1 MNTPLV
7 SIIIPVYKVEKYV
20 SKCIESIQAQTYPHW
35 ELLLIN
41 DGSPDGSG
49 HICDEYSQQDSRIRV
64 FHKENGGVSSA
75 RNLGL
80 DNVKGDYVMF
90 VDADDWLSDSCLE
103 VCVNE
108 IVNNQLDSLHFGVSM
123 LFLDKKISL
132 VKSPTEVMSGLQLV
146 INNNFNPGAAGV
158 VYRFDL
164 VKKHDVKFPL
174 ALKIAEDQMFVLTF
188 MKHAQRVKYIAE
200 EFYFYYQREG
210 SAVNTPQSKSLLL
223 TSEYFMKFLQE
234 WPEIKAY
241 VDSMIVLLVIN
252 MVRNNDVPYSV
263 LKDIYCKQEVL
274 GVQNGSPLQKAF
286 PVLAKINFYLACWVI
301 YMYFSVK
308 RIFSLDLKL
317 N

>member
-80 DNVKGDYVMF
+80 DNVQGDYVMF
-90 VDADDWLSDSCLE
+90 VDADDWLSDKCLE

-108 IVNNQLDSLHFGVSM
+108 MVTHQLDALHFGVSM

-132 VKSPTEVMSGLQLV
+132 LKSPTKVMDGLQLV
-146 INNNFNPGAAGV
+146 KNNNFNPGAAGV

-164 VKKHDVKFPL
+164 IKKHGVKYPL
-174 ALKIAEDQMFVLTF
+174 ALKIAEDQIFVLTF
-188 MKHAQRVKYIAE
+188 LKHAQRVKYIAE

-234 WPEIKAY
+234 WPEIKDY
-241 VDSMIVLLVIN
+241 VDCMIVLLVIN
-252 MVRNNDVPYSV
+252 MVRNNDVSYSV
-263 LKDIYCKQEVL
+263 LKDIYRKQEVR
-274 GVQNGSPLQKAF
+274 GVQNGSPLQKSF
-286 PVLAKINFYLACWVI
+286 PVLAKINFHLACWVI
-301 YMYFSVK
+301 YIYFSVK